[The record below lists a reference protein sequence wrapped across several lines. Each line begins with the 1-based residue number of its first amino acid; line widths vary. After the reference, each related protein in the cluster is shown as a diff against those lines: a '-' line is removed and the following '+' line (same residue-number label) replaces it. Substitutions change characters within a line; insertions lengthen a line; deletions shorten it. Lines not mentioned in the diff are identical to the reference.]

1 MNTLFN
7 VDMENMKKVEKNVER
22 TKILKILN
30 TT

>member
-7 VDMENMKKVEKNVER
+7 VDTENMKKVEKNVER